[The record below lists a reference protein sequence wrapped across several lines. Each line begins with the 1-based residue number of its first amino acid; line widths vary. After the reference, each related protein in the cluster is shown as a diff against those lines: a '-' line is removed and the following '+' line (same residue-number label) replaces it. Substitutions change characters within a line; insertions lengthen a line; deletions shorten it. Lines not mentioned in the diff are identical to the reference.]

1 MRGRER
7 GPKWLGALALTLA
20 LGGSSLAGA
29 SEGAAVDPVDRAR
42 LREMLMT
49 ERSAEAEQ
57 RARQSALAAY
67 RLVRRRAVAFLP
79 APERRGEDA
88 RAVAAALHLL
98 RRTAGEARSWRAE
111 LARSTADREALEAA
125 PERAGA
131 PAPATGDDPAVAPT
145 LLQPPTRGRV
155 MAAPGVRVDQATG
168 GQRRFTGVE
177 YLGRLNEPV
186 VAVEGGT
193 VRRIEPLAQGG
204 FAVVVA
210 HGDGLVSIVSGL
222 RRADVQPG
230 QGVERG
236 QALGLTGRNLDGAPV
251 LGFELWQAG
260 QPVDPRP
267 LLEAPAHRPA
277 HGQRRRDP
285 AAR

>member
-1 MRGRER
+1 
-7 GPKWLGALALTLA
+7 
-20 LGGSSLAGA
+20 
-29 SEGAAVDPVDRAR
+29 
-42 LREMLMT
+42 
-49 ERSAEAEQ
+49 
-57 RARQSALAAY
+57 
-67 RLVRRRAVAFLP
+67 
-79 APERRGEDA
+79 
-88 RAVAAALHLL
+88 
-98 RRTAGEARSWRAE
+98 
-111 LARSTADREALEAA
+111 
-125 PERAGA
+125 
-131 PAPATGDDPAVAPT
+131 
-145 LLQPPTRGRV
+145 

-210 HGDGLVSIVSGL
+210 HADGLVSIVSGL
-222 RRADVQPG
+222 RRADVRPG
-230 QGVERG
+230 QGVDRG

-267 LLEAPAHRPA
+267 LLEAPAHKP
-277 HGQRRRDP
+277 RRRGHP
-285 AAR
+285 LR